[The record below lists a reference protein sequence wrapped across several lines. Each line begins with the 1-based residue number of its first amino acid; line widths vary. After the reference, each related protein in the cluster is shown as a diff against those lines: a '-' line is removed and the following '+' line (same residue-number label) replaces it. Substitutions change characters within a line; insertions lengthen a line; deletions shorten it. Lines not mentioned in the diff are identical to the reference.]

1 MTAFYNEIDPHKA
14 ETLRL
19 AIKAGAI
26 APGIVDER
34 SIANVDPA
42 ELAEYTQCHFF
53 AGGGFWSLA
62 LRQAGWPDDR
72 PVWTGSCPCPSF
84 SAAGKGQG
92 FEDPRHLWPQWE
104 RLIRQCRPP
113 VIFGEQVGAA
123 IGYGW
128 LDLVQADLEAADYAV
143 GKAVLGA
150 CSVGAP
156 HIRQRLYFVADSQWG
171 RRGQR
176 DTSERG
182 ISVSDPDLAA
192 FGVEHTQSG
201 GCGVSGNAV
210 EPGSGRYAH
219 GAEFADGVD
228 DTERQRLERYAGDG
242 RDGNQ
247 PGRLRTDAAGC
258 TTETSEPCGLA
269 DTERDGWWTDE
280 QGRRPEGRGA
290 DERDCEIGEL
300 GITAANGREDGTRVY
315 GSDDRKGAGNGCQSM
330 RPGPVNGFWRD
341 ADWIGCR
348 DKKFRAVE
356 PGTFPLAHGSPA
368 RVGRLRL
375 YGDAI
380 CVPVAQSF
388 IASYM
393 ETAEA
398 EE

>member
-1 MTAFYNEIDPHKA
+1 
-14 ETLRL
+14 
-19 AIKAGAI
+19 
-26 APGIVDER
+26 
-34 SIANVDPA
+34 
-42 ELAEYTQCHFF
+42 
-53 AGGGFWSLA
+53 
-62 LRQAGWPDDR
+62 
-72 PVWTGSCPCPSF
+72 
-84 SAAGKGQG
+84 
-92 FEDPRHLWPQWE
+92 
-104 RLIRQCRPP
+104 
-113 VIFGEQVGAA
+113 
-123 IGYGW
+123 
-128 LDLVQADLEAADYAV
+128 
-143 GKAVLGA
+143 
-150 CSVGAP
+150 
-156 HIRQRLYFVADSQWG
+156 VADSQW
-171 RRGQR
+171 RRCGQR
-176 DTSERG
+176 NASERG
-182 ISVSDPDLAA
+182 VSISDADLAA

-219 GAEFADGVD
+219 GAEFADSVD
-228 DTERQRLERYAGDG
+228 DSERQRLERYAGDG

-269 DTERDGWWTDE
+269 DPSHGQLQEPERNQNRRNGSGPDGANNI
-280 QGRRPEGRGA
+280 GVPLGA
-290 DERDCEIGEL
+290 
-300 GITAANGREDGTRVY
+300 
-315 GSDDRKGAGNGCQSM
+315 
-330 RPGPVNGFWRD
+330 GPVNGFWRD

>member
-34 SIANVDPA
+34 SIANVDPD
-42 ELAEYTQCHFF
+42 ELAKYTQCHFF

-72 PVWTGSCPCPSF
+72 GVWTGSCPCPSF

-104 RLIRQCRPP
+104 RLIRERRPP
-113 VIFGEQVGAA
+113 VIFGEQVAAA

-128 LDLVQADLEAADYAV
+128 LDLVQADLEATGYAV
-143 GKAVLGA
+143 GKIVLGA

-156 HIRQRLYFVADSQWG
+156 HIRQRLYFVAQSEGIKFGAGLRDSRQAGERWDQHRNGSSAGVLEHPKG
-171 RRGQR
+171 R
-176 DTSERG
+176 
-182 ISVSDPDLAA
+182 
-192 FGVEHTQSG
+192 
-201 GCGVSGNAV
+201 GCGICGDAMQ
-210 EPGSGRYAH
+210 PGSSGY
-219 GAEFADGVD
+219 ADGPELTRILD
-228 DTERQRLERYAGDG
+228 NPERKRLERHAGNG

-269 DTERDGWWTDE
+269 DPGHGQLQVPERD
-280 QGRRPEGRGA
+280 QNRRNGSGPDGA
-290 DERDCEIGEL
+290 NNIGMPF
-300 GITAANGREDGTRVY
+300 
-315 GSDDRKGAGNGCQSM
+315 GA
-330 RPGPVNGFWRD
+330 GPVNGFWRD

-393 ETAEA
+393 ETAQA